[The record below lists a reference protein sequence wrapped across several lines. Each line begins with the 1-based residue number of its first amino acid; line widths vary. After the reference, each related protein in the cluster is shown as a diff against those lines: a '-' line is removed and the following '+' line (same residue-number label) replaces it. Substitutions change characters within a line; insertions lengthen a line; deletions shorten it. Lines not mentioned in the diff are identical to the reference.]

1 MGQTATGHFDG
12 SGVGLAPG
20 ANTRRTIQGTYSFA
34 THGGGTG
41 TYAIARVYAGA
52 RIVGGWLE
60 VTGTP
65 TAVSGTPSIG
75 INSVG
80 ANDILSTASVLGA
93 PWSTVGKKAIVPKVN
108 TPETTSISVAADTD
122 VVVAIT
128 TAAINTGIFTLYLD
142 VVG

>member
-1 MGQTATGHFDG
+1 MGQLASGHFDG
-12 SGVGLAPG
+12 SGTGVSPG
-20 ANTRRTIQGTYSFA
+20 APSRRTIQGTYSFA
-34 THGGGTG
+34 VHGGGTG
-41 TYAIARVYAGA
+41 TYTIAKLNAGA
-52 RIVGGWLE
+52 RVVGGWLE

-75 INSVG
+75 INSVA

-93 PWSTVGKKAIVPKVN
+93 PWSTVGKKAIVPKAN
-108 TPETTSISVAADTD
+108 TPESTSITVAADTD

-128 TAAINTGIFTLYLD
+128 TAAINTGVFTLYLE